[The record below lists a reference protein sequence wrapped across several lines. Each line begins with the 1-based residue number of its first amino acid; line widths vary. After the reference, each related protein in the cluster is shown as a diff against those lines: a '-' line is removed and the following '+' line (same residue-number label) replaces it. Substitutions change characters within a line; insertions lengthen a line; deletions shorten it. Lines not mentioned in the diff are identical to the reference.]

1 MNFTKL
7 LKRFKRNKR
16 SDESLT
22 FAGTFAGEDVY
33 TFKSPNLLPTKRY
46 LYFVAN
52 NNDAE
57 LGVSRSDLKAF
68 VGGIRNAVN
77 GKDLSRAGW
86 YCETLDFYLTDY
98 NPEKM
103 LFKSGAVMILLGNED
118 PLEIRDEDMKR
129 KAELFDTDE
138 NFRAFFLRTTFEL
151 LKAYGALSSD
161 SHVEDFTNLP
171 RSKSERLF
179 SKLTG
184 RDTYW
189 DYLRD

>member
-1 MNFTKL
+1 MGYLGNL
-7 LKRFKRNKR
+7 LKRKKA
-16 SDESLT
+16 SEALEL
-22 FAGTFAGEDVY
+22 AGEFSGEKVWV
-33 TFKSPNLLPTKRY
+33 FKSPNLLPTKRY

-118 PLEIRDEDMKR
+118 PLEIKDEDMKR
-129 KAELFDTDE
+129 KAQLFDTDE

-151 LKAYGALSSD
+151 LRAYGVLSTD
-161 SHVEDFTNLP
+161 THAEAFTNLP
-171 RSKSERLF
+171 RSRSERIF

-184 RDTYW
+184 RAMYW